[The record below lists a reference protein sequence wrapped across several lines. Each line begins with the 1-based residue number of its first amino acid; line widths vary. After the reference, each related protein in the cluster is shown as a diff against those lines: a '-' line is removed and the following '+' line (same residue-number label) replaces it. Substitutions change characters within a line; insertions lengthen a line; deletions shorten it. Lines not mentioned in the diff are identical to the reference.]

1 MKLPPVQNTVLSH
14 VAVKWQISASPYRI
28 FSFVLTVAGN
38 VVTGRTAIALCN
50 ARDLLVNWLL

>member
-1 MKLPPVQNTVLSH
+1 MMKLPPVQNTVLSH

-38 VVTGRTAIALCN
+38 VVGQPLPYAM
-50 ARDLLVNWLL
+50 LVTSL